1 MAEQCKMCHPNCLY
15 YPNVLMDK
23 GNKEYIDKDGVKHL
37 QGKRYC
43 LYDDALIKNWF
54 HICPATHLTKL
65 K

>member
-1 MAEQCKMCHPNCLY
+1 
-15 YPNVLMDK
+15 MDK